1 MIHITEK
8 RDEHTNALRDLF
20 LRTRLVTFTWMD
32 SSQFALNDFERET
45 EGEYILVAHD
55 DGVLVGFISIW
66 LPDNF
71 VHHLYVDERYQ
82 NRNIGTAL
90 LKAAIAKV
98 GLPIRL
104 KCELNN
110 AKAVS
115 FYEWKGFIEKERGQT
130 VNGEYILFELVVSP
144 E

>member
-20 LRTRLVTFTWMD
+20 LRTRLATFTWMD
-32 SSQFALNDFERET
+32 SSQFALSDFEKET

-55 DGVLVGFISIW
+55 DDVLVGFVSIW

-71 VHHLYVDERYQ
+71 VHHLYVDEQYQ
-82 NRNIGTAL
+82 GRNIGTAL

-110 AKAVS
+110 AKAVN
-115 FYEWKGFIEKERGQT
+115 FYERKGFVAKEHGQT
-130 VNGEYILFELVVSP
+130 ENGEYILFELVDSP